1 LTKIRN
7 KEDFLMITAGMDV
20 GAKTVKVVI
29 LKDDQIIGKGMAT
42 AGLEAD
48 GATSSAWDRALKEAG
63 VSREGLNKVFATGS
77 RRGEVSGF
85 DHAVSE
91 VVADA
96 RAMNIVNP
104 EVRTILDVGAEEGRA
119 IRLDS
124 KGKVLEFAVN
134 EKCAAGAGAFI
145 EAMARAMQVSME
157 EFGTLSLQSTKS
169 IPINAQCAIFAESEV
184 VSLVHDETDRPDI
197 CKAINDAISDRL
209 ASMARRVRVEPKVA
223 LIGGAARGIGLQS
236 SLKNDLGLDELYV
249 PEGPEFLGAYG
260 AALMAAESQT

>member
-1 LTKIRN
+1 MEIKNR
-7 KEDFLMITAGMDV
+7 EVFHMVTAGMDV

-29 LKDDQIIGKGMAT
+29 LKDGQIIGKGIAA

-48 GATSSAWDRALKEAG
+48 GATQEAWEMALKKAG
-63 VSREGLNKVFATGS
+63 VSREGLSKVFATGS
-77 RRGEVSGF
+77 RRHEVGGF
-85 DHAVSE
+85 DEAVSE

-96 RAMNIVNP
+96 RAMITMNP
-104 EVRTILDVGAEEGRA
+104 EIRTILDVGAEEGRA
-119 IRLDS
+119 IRTDP

-145 EAMARAMQVSME
+145 EAMARAMQVSLE
-157 EFGTLSLQSTKS
+157 EFGALSLQSTKT

-223 LIGGAARGIGLQS
+223 LIGGAARGIGLRS
-236 SLKNDLGLDELYV
+236 SLKNDLGLDEIFV
-249 PEGPEFLGAYG
+249 PEDPEILGAYG
-260 AALMAAESQT
+260 AALIAAESQK